1 MLSIFG
7 CPITSANRRVP
18 GVMSAWLMV
27 PLASGVVQAPAPSH
41 VGRQL
46 NRGEEK
52 VEVEQQILVVAVL
65 AALAGYNY
73 QHQQSAVSQNKYPA
87 H

>member
-18 GVMSAWLMV
+18 RVECLALLA

-52 VEVEQQILVVAVL
+52 VEVEQQILAVL
-65 AALAGYNY
+65 AALAELAGYNY
-73 QHQQSAVSQNKYPA
+73 QQSAVSQNKYPA

>member
-18 GVMSAWLMV
+18 GVVSASAWLMAR
-27 PLASGVVQAPAPSH
+27 LASGVVQAPAPSH

-52 VEVEQQILVVAVL
+52 VEVEQQILAVL

>member
-18 GVMSAWLMV
+18 GVECLALLA

-52 VEVEQQILVVAVL
+52 VVVEQQILVAVL

-73 QHQQSAVSQNKYPA
+73 QHQQQSAVSQNKYPA

>member
-18 GVMSAWLMV
+18 RVECLALLA

-52 VEVEQQILVVAVL
+52 VEVEQQILAVL

>member
-1 MLSIFG
+1 M
-7 CPITSANRRVP
+7 AR
-18 GVMSAWLMV
+18 
-27 PLASGVVQAPAPSH
+27 LASGVVQAPAPSH

-52 VEVEQQILVVAVL
+52 VVVEQQILVAVL

-73 QHQQSAVSQNKYPA
+73 QHQQSVKTNILLISCAPDPVFSE
-87 H
+87 

>member
-18 GVMSAWLMV
+18 RVECLALLLAL
-27 PLASGVVQAPAPSH
+27 LASGVVQAPAPSH

-52 VEVEQQILVVAVL
+52 VEVEQQILAVL
-65 AALAGYNY
+65 AELAGYNY